1 MDSHKGFAQ
10 MDDIYIPTVFHRYN
24 RSLRGVLIDNQPWL
38 VARELGYL
46 IRERVE
52 SYVLRLDDD
61 LFREARLVTGSG
73 EEAVLLVNDYG
84 VFHVLQRFRDPEHRP
99 LRRWITGHVLPMLRD
114 QGVVPAGSPRRLL
127 AQGDGWPMAVLDWQ
141 GEYWVTVDSVPRLM
155 AQERRGKLGWWRRL

>member
-1 MDSHKGFAQ
+1 MDSHKRSEE
-10 MDDIYIPTVFHRYN
+10 MDDIYVPTVFHRYN
-24 RSLRGVLIDNQPWL
+24 RSLRGVLINNQPWL

-84 VFHVLQRFRDPEHRP
+84 VFHVLQRFRDPEHRA
-99 LRRWITGHVLPMLRD
+99 LRRWITGQVLPVLRD
-114 QGVVPAGSPRRLL
+114 QGVLATGSPKRMQAKGEGR
-127 AQGDGWPMAVLDWQ
+127 PIAVLDWQ
-141 GEYWVTVDSVPRLM
+141 GELWVPMGEVPKLM
-155 AQERRGKLGWWRRL
+155 REERRGRWWRRE